1 MDYAIVSAD
10 IQHRVADFRITPLK
24 LCSDHCPLMLT
35 MIATATKGPP
45 QTQQSQNILE
55 GTIRPTRTHVIQ
67 GPLHYEEIK

>member
-55 GTIRPTRTHVIQ
+55 GTIRPTRTHVTQ
-67 GPLHYEEIK
+67 GPLHYEKIK